1 MKGNK
6 MKDKITVAIVCAL
19 FIGIVWIGST
29 ADTASSNESFI
40 SEETIPI
47 LSEYTTMDF
56 INNDAFE
63 STRVEEPEL
72 QIEVSAINTCAL
84 ESIDT
89 NTLTFGEAFGY
100 YRQCLGAD
108 SSFQWKGMEY
118 TTLLSDEMI
127 IQIADSVNVDEKSEG
142 ADISQIR

>member
-29 ADTASSNESFI
+29 ADTASSNESFV
-40 SEETIPI
+40 SEETVPI
-47 LSEYTTMDF
+47 LSEDTTMDF
-56 INNDAFE
+56 INYDAFE
-63 STRVEEPEL
+63 STRVEKTEL
-72 QIEVSAINTCAL
+72 QTEISVMNTCTL
-84 ESIDT
+84 ESVDT
-89 NTLTFGEAFGY
+89 DALMFGEAVGY

-108 SSFQWKGMEY
+108 SSFQWKDMEY
-118 TTLLSDEMI
+118 TTLFSDEMI
-127 IQIADSVNVDEKSEG
+127 IQVADSVGVDEKPEG

>member
-1 MKGNK
+1 

-19 FIGIVWIGST
+19 FIGLVWIGST
-29 ADTASSNESFI
+29 SHTASSNESFV
-40 SEETIPI
+40 SEETVPI
-47 LSEYTTMDF
+47 LSENTIMDLMDY
-56 INNDAFE
+56 NPFE
-63 STRVEEPEL
+63 NTRVEEPEL
-72 QIEVSAINTCAL
+72 QTEISAMNTCTL

-89 NTLTFGEAFGY
+89 DALTFGEAFGY

-108 SSFQWKGMEY
+108 SSFQWKGIEY

-127 IQIADSVNVDEKSEG
+127 IQVSDSVSVDEKPEG

>member
-19 FIGIVWIGST
+19 FIGLVWIGST
-29 ADTASSNESFI
+29 SHTASSNESFV
-40 SEETIPI
+40 SEETVPI
-47 LSEYTTMDF
+47 LSENTTMDLMDY
-56 INNDAFE
+56 NPFE
-63 STRVEEPEL
+63 NTRVEKPEL
-72 QIEVSAINTCAL
+72 QTEISAMNTCTL
-84 ESIDT
+84 ESI
-89 NTLTFGEAFGY
+89 NTDALTFKEAFGY
-100 YRQCLGAD
+100 YRQCLGAN

-127 IQIADSVNVDEKSEG
+127 IQVADSVSVDEQSKG

>member
-6 MKDKITVAIVCAL
+6 MKDKITVAIACAFL
-19 FIGIVWIGST
+19 IGMFFISRTTSI
-29 ADTASSNESFI
+29 ASLNESFI
-40 SEETIPI
+40 SEKSMPPPAED
-47 LSEYTTMDF
+47 TTMDF
-56 INNDAFE
+56 IDYDAFE
-63 STRVEEPEL
+63 NTRVEEPEL
-72 QIEVSAINTCAL
+72 QTEISAMNTCTL

-89 NTLTFGEAFGY
+89 NTLMFGEAFGY

-108 SSFQWKGMEY
+108 SSFQWKDMEY
-118 TTLLSDEMI
+118 TTLFSDEMI

>member
-19 FIGIVWIGST
+19 FIGMVWIGST
-29 ADTASSNESFI
+29 SDTASSNDSFV
-40 SEETIPI
+40 SEETVPI
-47 LSEYTTMDF
+47 LSEDTTMDF
-56 INNDAFE
+56 IDYDAIE
-63 STRVEEPEL
+63 NRRVEEPEL
-72 QIEVSAINTCAL
+72 QTEISAINTCTL
-84 ESIDT
+84 ESVDT
-89 NTLTFGEAFGY
+89 DALMFGEAFGY

-108 SSFQWKGMEY
+108 SSFQWKDMEY

-127 IQIADSVNVDEKSEG
+127 IQVADSVGVDEKPEG

>member
-1 MKGNK
+1 

-19 FIGIVWIGST
+19 FIGMVWIGST
-29 ADTASSNESFI
+29 SHTASSNESFV
-40 SEETIPI
+40 SEETVPI
-47 LSEYTTMDF
+47 LSEDTTMDF
-56 INNDAFE
+56 IYFDAFE
-63 STRVEEPEL
+63 NTRVEEPEL
-72 QIEVSAINTCAL
+72 QTEISAINTCTL

-89 NTLTFGEAFGY
+89 DALTFGEAFGY

-108 SSFQWKGMEY
+108 SRFQWKGMEY

-127 IQIADSVNVDEKSEG
+127 IQISDSVNVDEKSEG

>member
-19 FIGIVWIGST
+19 FIGLVWIGST
-29 ADTASSNESFI
+29 SHTASSNESFV
-40 SEETIPI
+40 SEETVPI
-47 LSEYTTMDF
+47 LSEDITMDF
-56 INNDAFE
+56 IDYDTFE
-63 STRVEEPEL
+63 NTKVEEVEL
-72 QIEVSAINTCAL
+72 QTEISAMNTCTL

-89 NTLTFGEAFGY
+89 DALTFGEAFGY

-108 SSFQWKGMEY
+108 SSFQWKDMEY
-118 TTLLSDEMI
+118 TTLFSDEMI
-127 IQIADSVNVDEKSEG
+127 IQVADSVNVDEKSKG

>member
-6 MKDKITVAIVCAL
+6 MKDKITVAIVCVL
-19 FIGIVWIGST
+19 FIGMVWIGST
-29 ADTASSNESFI
+29 SNTASSNESFI
-40 SEETIPI
+40 SEETVPI
-47 LSEYTTMDF
+47 LSEDTTMDF
-56 INNDAFE
+56 IDFDAFKNI
-63 STRVEEPEL
+63 RIEEPKL
-72 QIEVSAINTCAL
+72 QTEISAMNICTL

-89 NTLTFGEAFGY
+89 DALTFGEAFGY

-118 TTLLSDEMI
+118 TTLLSNEMI
-127 IQIADSVNVDEKSEG
+127 IQIADSVNVDEKPEG

>member
-29 ADTASSNESFI
+29 ADTASSNESFV
-40 SEETIPI
+40 SEETVPI
-47 LSEYTTMDF
+47 LSEDTTMDF
-56 INNDAFE
+56 INYDAFE
-63 STRVEEPEL
+63 STRVEKTEL
-72 QIEVSAINTCAL
+72 QTEISAMNTCTL

-89 NTLTFGEAFGY
+89 DALTFSEAFGY

-108 SSFQWKGMEY
+108 SSFQWKDMEY
-118 TTLLSDEMI
+118 TTLFSDEMI
-127 IQIADSVNVDEKSEG
+127 IQVADSVGVDEKPEG

>member
-1 MKGNK
+1 

-19 FIGIVWIGST
+19 FIGLVWIGST
-29 ADTASSNESFI
+29 SHTASSNESFV
-40 SEETIPI
+40 SEETVPI
-47 LSEYTTMDF
+47 LSENTTMDLMDY
-56 INNDAFE
+56 NPFE
-63 STRVEEPEL
+63 NTRVEEPEL
-72 QIEVSAINTCAL
+72 QTEISAMNTCTL

-89 NTLTFGEAFGY
+89 DALTFSRAFGY
-100 YRQCLGAD
+100 YRQCLGAN

-118 TTLLSDEMI
+118 TTLLSNEMI

>member
-1 MKGNK
+1 

-29 ADTASSNESFI
+29 ADTASSNESFV
-40 SEETIPI
+40 SEKTIPI
-47 LSEYTTMDF
+47 LSEDTTMDF
-56 INNDAFE
+56 IDYDAIE
-63 STRVEEPEL
+63 NRTVEEPEL
-72 QIEVSAINTCAL
+72 QTEISAMNTCTL
-84 ESIDT
+84 ESVDT
-89 NTLTFGEAFGY
+89 DALMFGEAFGY

-127 IQIADSVNVDEKSEG
+127 IQIADSVSVDEKPEG